1 MNTVNN
7 MEVKKAIIPIAGM
20 AIRFLPL
27 SKIVPKEL
35 WPVVDLP
42 MIHYGLKE
50 IKDAG
55 IKEVIFV
62 FNSGNKKVL
71 EYLKTCPK
79 TEKFLKERK
88 KDEVLEELKNLE
100 EMFKD
105 VSFSWV
111 LQKQPLGDGNA
122 VLQAARLAAEEPV
135 ASIFADDIFDAKV
148 PAISQLEKIFRTCQ
162 RPVIGLCRVPKEK
175 ISHYGI
181 VGVEKIS
188 SRLYKIKKIIE
199 KPDLSEAPSDLAI
212 AGRYILT
219 PEVFDYLKKAKPS
232 KKGEIYLAEV
242 INDQML
248 KDGKLIY
255 GYELEGQWLG
265 CGDKLRWL
273 ESTIYLSMKHP
284 KYGPELRE
292 YISKLKF

>member
-1 MNTVNN
+1 MEN
-7 MEVKKAIIPIAGM
+7 MEIKKAIIPIAGL
-20 AIRFLPL
+20 ATRFLPL
-27 SKIVPKEL
+27 SKVVPKEL

-42 MIHYGLKE
+42 MIHYCLQE
-50 IKDAG
+50 IKEAG

-62 FNSGNKKVL
+62 LNSGNKKVL
-71 EYLKTCPK
+71 DYFKPCLK

-88 KDEVLEELKNLE
+88 KEELLAELKNLE

-105 VSFSWV
+105 ISFSSV

-175 ISHYGI
+175 IGHYGI

-199 KPDLSEAPSDLAI
+199 KPALSEAPSDLAI
-212 AGRYILT
+212 VGRYILT

-232 KKGEIYLAEV
+232 RKGEIFLAEV
-242 INDQML
+242 LNDQML

-255 GYELEGQWLG
+255 GYELEGEWLE
-265 CGDKLRWL
+265 CGDKLRWM
-273 ESTIYLSMKHP
+273 ESAIYLSLKHP
-284 KYGPELRE
+284 KYGPEIKE
-292 YISKLKF
+292 YISKLKI

>member
-1 MNTVNN
+1 

-105 VSFSWV
+105 ISFSWV

-148 PAISQLEKIFRTCQ
+148 PAISQLEKIFSYRA
-162 RPVIGLCRVPKEK
+162 L
-175 ISHYGI
+175 
-181 VGVEKIS
+181 
-188 SRLYKIKKIIE
+188 
-199 KPDLSEAPSDLAI
+199 PSA
-212 AGRYILT
+212 
-219 PEVFDYLKKAKPS
+219 
-232 KKGEIYLAEV
+232 
-242 INDQML
+242 
-248 KDGKLIY
+248 
-255 GYELEGQWLG
+255 
-265 CGDKLRWL
+265 
-273 ESTIYLSMKHP
+273 
-284 KYGPELRE
+284 
-292 YISKLKF
+292 